1 MTNFLRLS
9 ILALVA
15 GFGWIS
21 PLLAADPAVVAVF
34 KADQE
39 RLDAMMTGNV
49 SALARVLSDEL
60 VFVHS
65 DGRVESK
72 GDYVKNLLAGD
83 TAYEKA
89 VTADVRTLEPAKGV
103 VILIGAQTM
112 RKRLGGTWSD
122 VSLRFMSV
130 WRNEDGDWRM
140 VAWQSMRPSGSSVV
154 PKK

>member
-1 MTNFLRLS
+1 MAYLRFL
-9 ILALVA
+9 LV
-15 GFGWIS
+15 
-21 PLLAADPAVVAVF
+21 LAATVVGLASSLQAKDPSVVAVF
-34 KADQE
+34 RADQE
-39 RLDAMMTGNV
+39 RLDAMMSGNV

-89 VTADVRTLEPAKGV
+89 GTADVRTLEPAKGV

>member
-1 MTNFLRLS
+1 MKWFLFPVWCAVVVG
-9 ILALVA
+9 ALTSSLV
-15 GFGWIS
+15 
-21 PLLAADPAVVAVF
+21 AADPSVVAVF

-39 RLDAMMTGNV
+39 RLDAMMAGNA
-49 SALARVLSDEL
+49 SALARVLSDDL
-60 VFVHS
+60 LFVHS
-65 DGRVESK
+65 DGRVETK

-89 VTADVRTLEPAKGV
+89 STSDVRTLEPSRGI

-122 VSLRFMSV
+122 ISLRFLSV
-130 WRNEDGDWRM
+130 WRKEDGDWRM

>member
-1 MTNFLRLS
+1 MKWFLFPVWCAVVVG
-9 ILALVA
+9 ALTSSLV
-15 GFGWIS
+15 
-21 PLLAADPAVVAVF
+21 AADPSVVAVF

-39 RLDAMMTGNV
+39 RLDAMMAGNA

-60 VFVHS
+60 LFVHS
-65 DGRVESK
+65 DGRVETK

-89 VTADVRTLEPAKGV
+89 STSDVRTLEPSRGI

-122 VSLRFMSV
+122 ISLRFLSV
-130 WRNEDGDWRM
+130 WRKEDGDWRM

>member
-1 MTNFLRLS
+1 MKWFTFPVWCAVVVG
-9 ILALVA
+9 ALTSSLV
-15 GFGWIS
+15 
-21 PLLAADPAVVAVF
+21 AADPSVVAVF

-39 RLDAMMTGNV
+39 RLDAMMAGNA

-60 VFVHS
+60 LFVHS
-65 DGRVESK
+65 DGRVETK

-89 VTADVRTLEPAKGV
+89 STSDVRTLEPSRGI

-122 VSLRFMSV
+122 ISLRFLSV
-130 WRNEDGDWRM
+130 WRKEDGDWRM